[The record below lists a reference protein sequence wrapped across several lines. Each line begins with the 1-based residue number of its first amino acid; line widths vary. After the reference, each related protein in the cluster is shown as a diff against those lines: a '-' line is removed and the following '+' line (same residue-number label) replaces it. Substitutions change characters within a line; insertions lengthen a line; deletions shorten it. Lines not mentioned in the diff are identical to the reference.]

1 MTAYWSSWSMFL
13 YVFMG
18 IISMWSINGIKKT
31 EYRIQ
36 QKVKLSKYYF
46 VVWFVIWIFITVF
59 RRVDYNIG
67 GSDAIA
73 YVHYFQDCLNS
84 GLNTLYANH
93 LDEGFQLLTKA
104 IRLFTAD
111 YHVYFFILYGI
122 IIVAYA
128 VFVNELTPTN
138 IYYEPMVLVF
148 FVFLRG
154 YTSLRTNLSVAFF
167 MLSALYLYEKKY
179 IKMIVYGA
187 LCLGMHVA
195 TFLYV
200 PFFMFYFLYKKKKP
214 KAWQWGGLYVIVLVG
229 SKFAQKI
236 VMGAT
241 GLRGAYS
248 YYASISLDSSF
259 LGNGWKI
266 AFEQLLLMGLLILFR
281 KSIKKCT
288 DSYSE
293 IDKSR
298 YQFVYLLCAY
308 DFLMIP
314 VNYILGIWRGYEY
327 LYIPRLIMWGI
338 LMQAISKHLDKKSKK
353 IFRYAMLAAFI
364 VWMVFRLTRTYE
376 DSALMPY
383 LIDLY
388 EESHI

>member
-1 MTAYWSSWSMFL
+1 MAIYWSTWSMFL

-18 IISMWSINGIKKT
+18 IISMRSINGIKKI
-31 EYRIQ
+31 EYRTR
-36 QKVKLSKYYF
+36 QKVKLSNYYF
-46 VVWFVIWIFITVF
+46 VVWFVIWIFVTVF
-59 RRVDYNIG
+59 RKVDYNIG
-67 GSDAIA
+67 GSDAIE
-73 YVHYFQDCLNS
+73 YVHYFQDCLNND
-84 GLNTLYANH
+84 LNTLYANH
-93 LDEGFQLLTKA
+93 LDKGFQLLTKA

-111 YHVYFFILYGI
+111 YHVYFFILYGVI
-122 IIVAYA
+122 IAAYA
-128 VFVNELTPTN
+128 VFINELTPTN

-148 FVFLRG
+148 FVYLRG

-167 MLSALYLYEKKY
+167 MLSVLYLYEKKY
-179 IKMIVYGA
+179 IKMTVYGI
-187 LCLGMHVA
+187 LCLGMHIA

-200 PFFMFYFLYKKKKP
+200 PFFVFYFLYKKKKL
-214 KAWQWGGLYVIVLVG
+214 KAWQWGGLYGIVLVG
-229 SKFAQKI
+229 SKLAQKI

-248 YYASISLDSSF
+248 YYASKSLNSSF
-259 LGNGWKI
+259 LDGGWKI
-266 AFEQLLLMGLLILFR
+266 AFEQLLLMALLILFR

-288 DSYSE
+288 DGYSE
-293 IDKSR
+293 LDQRR

-338 LMQAISKHLDKKSKK
+338 LMQAVSKHLDKKSKK
-353 IFRYAMLAAFI
+353 IFRYTMLVAFMI
-364 VWMVFRLTRTYE
+364 WMIFRVNRTYE

-383 LIDLY
+383 LLDL
-388 EESHI
+388 